1 MRRPSQF
8 APALL
13 LGYLSL
19 SYFFFRLLNLGLRKR
34 DVPILSAD
42 FSAPEERPDQPDESP
57 ISILTYILISVFLF
71 FTRTR
76 GGGYAAELLSV
87 RVCPQTLEGRRL
99 ISEQGELLKYKKV
112 VSVHEEEETMIRS
125 ISCFEHVA
133 KLVLNRRL
141 DFWIICGSV
150 WFAHV

>member
-8 APALL
+8 PPALL
-13 LGYLSL
+13 LGYISL
-19 SYFFFRLLNLGLRKR
+19 SYFFFIRLLNLGLRKR

-99 ISEQGELLKYKKV
+99 ISEQGEILKYKKAV
-112 VSVHEEEETMIRS
+112 CDT
-125 ISCFEHVA
+125 
-133 KLVLNRRL
+133 KKKKT
-141 DFWIICGSV
+141 
-150 WFAHV
+150 